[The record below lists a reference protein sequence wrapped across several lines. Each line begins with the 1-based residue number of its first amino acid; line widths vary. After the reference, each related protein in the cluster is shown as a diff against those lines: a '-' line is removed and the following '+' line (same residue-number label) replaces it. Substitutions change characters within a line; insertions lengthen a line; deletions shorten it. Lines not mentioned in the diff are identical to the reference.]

1 MSTGQFKF
9 SKYEDDDGNIHPI
22 RIQPETE
29 LLTLGAANAPPAG
42 TVDDNTFIRVSGSPR
57 AYGLKARW
65 VSFRFT
71 DASPPGG
78 YKPGSLLRLP
88 ILNPTVYDGIIA
100 GATTGTYQTGA
111 IIAVGK
117 GGESG
122 RDAG

>member
-1 MSTGQFKF
+1 MSTGAFKF

-29 LLTLGAANAPPAG
+29 TLSLGGANSPPAG
-42 TVDDNTFIRVSGSPR
+42 TVDDNQFVRVSGSPR

-71 DASPPGG
+71 DATPPNG

-88 ILNPTVYDGIIA
+88 ILTESVYDGIIA